1 MTELGFQER
10 SSWRLGLRA
19 RDSSP
24 DSVVFTLESNLSLF
38 SSASASVD
46 RCSFASDSHDHDSF
60 VSEISLQHLAGREGS
75 DFAHS
80 DIWSGPGPNPNESAV
95 RNKKKHSRFG
105 RKREKAKVQDEDSD
119 ADIQEPVELDSARN
133 SFSLALKECQ
143 DKRSRSEALLKKAA
157 SLDVNNA
164 SGSSPRLQTVKKSTL
179 SSRRCGTATF
189 PSPGTPN
196 YHIPMQKGWSSERVP
211 FHASATQ
218 RHVLPFNNGKALPSK
233 WEDAE
238 RWILS
243 PVSGD
248 GTGRASLH
256 VAQRRP
262 KSKSGPLGPPGV
274 AYHSMY
280 SPAAPV
286 FEVGNGGS
294 FMAGSPFSGDG
305 LKIPSSD
312 HGGALFTRTEPCMA
326 RSASVHGCSKM
337 QSQSSS
343 MPTQEDKFGGF
354 KDVGTNVS
362 PAVSRRDMATQM
374 SPQGSP
380 CSSPNLRPS
389 FSASTPSTLPITELR
404 TVASSKVDIR
414 DVQVDEHVTVT
425 RWSKK
430 HRALFT
436 GRGSEHVESWKKK
449 EISTQSSTWDISETS
464 KTVSKAKSEEAKIS
478 AWENLQ
484 KAKAEAAIRKLEMKL
499 EKRRAFSMDKI
510 MSKLR
515 LAQKKAQEM
524 RSSVPPNQ
532 TDRVVRTSHKASSFL
547 RTSQMRSLS
556 GCFTCHAF

>member
-1 MTELGFQER
+1 MAELGFQER
-10 SSWRLGLRA
+10 SSWRVGLRA

-60 VSEISLQHLAGREGS
+60 VSEISLEKVTNSPRGLARIHI
-75 DFAHS
+75 A
-80 DIWSGPGPNPNESAV
+80 
-95 RNKKKHSRFG
+95 
-105 RKREKAKVQDEDSD
+105 VQDEDSD

-133 SFSLALKECQ
+133 SFSVALKGTTKECQ
-143 DKRSRSEALLKKAA
+143 DRRSRSEALLKKAA
-157 SLDVNNA
+157 SLDLIHLNNA
-164 SGSSPRLQTVKKSTL
+164 SASSPRLQTVKRSPLST
-179 SSRRCGTATF
+179 RRCGTATF

-196 YHIPMQKGWSSERVP
+196 YRVAMHKGWSSERVP
-211 FHASATQ
+211 LHASAT
-218 RHVLPFNNGKALPSK
+218 RKHVLPFNNAKALPSK

-248 GTGRASLH
+248 GRGKASLH
-256 VAQRRP
+256 PPQRRP

-274 AYHSMY
+274 AYHSLF

-294 FMAGSPFSGDG
+294 FMGGSPFSGDG
-305 LKIPSSD
+305 LTIRSSG
-312 HGGALFTRTEPCMA
+312 HGGALSTRTEPCMA

-343 MPTQEDKFGGF
+343 MLVQEDNFGGF

-362 PAVSRRDMATQM
+362 RAVSRRDMATQM
-374 SPQGSP
+374 SPQGSS

-389 FSASTPSTLPITELR
+389 FFASTPSTLPVSELR

-414 DVQVDEHVTVT
+414 DVQVDEHVTMT

-436 GRGSEHVESWKKK
+436 GSRGSEYDESWKKK
-449 EISTQSSTWDISETS
+449 EISTQSSNWDISETS
-464 KTVSKAKSEEAKIS
+464 KTVSKTKSEEAKIS

-499 EKRRAFSMDKI
+499 EKRRASSMDKI
-510 MSKLR
+510 MNKLR
-515 LAQKKAQEM
+515 LAQKKAHEM
-524 RSSVPPNQ
+524 RSS
-532 TDRVVRTSHKASSFL
+532 DRVVRTSHKASFFG
-547 RTSQMRSLS
+547 TIQMRSLS
-556 GCFTCHAF
+556 

>member
-1 MTELGFQER
+1 M
-10 SSWRLGLRA
+10 RA
-19 RDSSP
+19 RDTSP

-60 VSEISLQHLAGREGS
+60 VSEISLQHLAGRDG
-75 DFAHS
+75 DFANS
-80 DIWSGPGPNPNESAV
+80 DIWSGPGSNPNESAI
-95 RNKKKHSRFG
+95 RNKKKHGRFG

-119 ADIQEPVELDSARN
+119 VDIQEPVELDSARN

-143 DKRSRSEALLKKAA
+143 DRRSRSEALLKKVAL
-157 SLDVNNA
+157 LDLNSA
-164 SGSSPRLQTVKKSTL
+164 SGSSPRLQTVKKSSLT
-179 SSRRCGTATF
+179 SRRCGTATF
-189 PSPGTPN
+189 PSPATPN
-196 YHIPMQKGWSSERVP
+196 YRVAMHKGWSSERVP
-211 FHASATQ
+211 LHASATRKQ
-218 RHVLPFNNGKALPSK
+218 VLSFNNGKALPSK

-243 PVSGD
+243 PVAGD
-248 GTGRASLH
+248 GTGRASIH
-256 VAQRRP
+256 PTQRRP
-262 KSKSGPLGPPGV
+262 KSKSGPLGPAGV

-286 FEVGNGGS
+286 FEMGNGDS
-294 FMAGSPFSGDG
+294 FMAGSPPFSGDG
-305 LKIPSSD
+305 LTICSRG
-312 HGGALFTRTEPCMA
+312 HGGTVSTRTEPCMA

-343 MPTQEDKFGGF
+343 MSVQEGKFGGF

-362 PAVSRRDMATQM
+362 CAVSRRDMATQM
-374 SPQGSP
+374 SPQSSS
-380 CSSPNLRPS
+380 CSSPNLPPS
-389 FSASTPSTLPITELR
+389 FSTSTPSTLTVTELQ

-414 DVQVDEHVTVT
+414 DVLVDEHVTMS

-430 HRALFT
+430 HRAL
-436 GRGSEHVESWKKK
+436 GRGSEHVESWKNK
-449 EISTQSSTWDISETS
+449 INTPLSTWDIPDTS

-499 EKRRAFSMDKI
+499 EKKRASSMDKI
-510 MSKLR
+510 INKLR
-515 LAQKKAQEM
+515 LAQRKAQEM
-524 RSSVPPNQ
+524 RTSVPHNQ
-532 TDRVVRTSHKASSFL
+532 TNQVVRTSHKASSFL
-547 RTSQMRSLS
+547 RTSQIRSLS